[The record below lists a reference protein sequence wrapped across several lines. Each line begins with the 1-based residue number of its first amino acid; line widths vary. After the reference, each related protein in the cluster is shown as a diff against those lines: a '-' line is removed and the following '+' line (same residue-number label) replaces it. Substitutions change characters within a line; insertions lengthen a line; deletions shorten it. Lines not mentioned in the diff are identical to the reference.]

1 VSRTE
6 QAIADLWAEMEKE
19 SVGAA
24 ELAEIQQRLLERF
37 GLQGRESPAA
47 IARILAN
54 TGARL
59 KHPEILE
66 ADVRW
71 REREAFSHFTPEELN
86 FSSIDA
92 ALVWI
97 EKLSAL
103 AQTSESRGFGL
114 QLKAE
119 LELVATS
126 RQIPLADRLIAAEIA
141 QWLTVWL
148 QNPAIFSDW
157 LALRRESEEFQDRF
171 SHKEAQET
179 QKELEPEG
187 I

>member
-1 VSRTE
+1 MSRTE
-6 QAIADLWAEMEKE
+6 QAIADLWAELEQE
-19 SVGAA
+19 SAGAA
-24 ELAEIQQRLLERF
+24 ELDQIQQGLLERF

-47 IARILAN
+47 IARMLADN
-54 TGARL
+54 GVRL
-59 KHPEILE
+59 RHPEILE
-66 ADVRW
+66 ADVGW
-71 REREAFSHFTPEELN
+71 RRREAFALFTPEELN

-103 AQTSESRGFGL
+103 AQTSESRGFVL

-126 RQIPLADRLIAAEIA
+126 RQIPLPERLIAAELA

-148 QNPAIFSDW
+148 QNPGIFVDW
-157 LALRRESEEFQDRF
+157 LALRRDSLEFRERF
-171 SHKEAQET
+171 SH
-179 QKELEPEG
+179 
-187 I
+187 

>member
-1 VSRTE
+1 MSRTE

-19 SVGAA
+19 SAGAP
-24 ELAEIQQRLLERF
+24 ELDQIQQALFERF
-37 GLQGRESPAA
+37 GLQGRETPAA
-47 IARILAN
+47 IARMLADS
-54 TGARL
+54 GVRL
-59 KHPEILE
+59 RHPEILE

-71 REREAFSHFTPEELN
+71 RERETFALFTPEELN

-103 AQTSESRGFGL
+103 PPSAESRGFVL

-126 RQIPLADRLIAAEIA
+126 RQIPLADRLIAAEVA

-148 QNPAIFSDW
+148 QNPGIFGDW
-157 LALRRESEEFQDRF
+157 LALRRESAEFRDRF
-171 SHKEAQET
+171 SHEEAQDT
-179 QKELEPEG
+179 QKG
-187 I
+187 